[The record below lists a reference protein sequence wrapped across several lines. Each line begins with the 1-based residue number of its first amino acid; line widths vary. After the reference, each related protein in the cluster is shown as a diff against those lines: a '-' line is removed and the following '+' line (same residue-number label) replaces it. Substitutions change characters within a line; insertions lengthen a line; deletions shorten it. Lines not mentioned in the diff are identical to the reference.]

1 MELLWVHWLGAE
13 SQYHSGSRVMH
24 LPKVGFAE
32 HMDDNV
38 FGFLD
43 PDLII
48 QEAHLIPDFNSGCTS
63 RLLPYNSLTATCLP
77 GQNDNWMNFYAN
89 M

>member
-1 MELLWVHWLGAE
+1 MKFLWVRWLGAKP
-13 SQYHSGSRVMH
+13 QYHSGSKVVH
-24 LPKVGFAE
+24 LPKVGFVE
-32 HMDDNV
+32 DMDEDT

-48 QEAHLIPDFNSGCTS
+48 WGAHLIPDFNSGCTS
-63 RLLPYNSLTATCLP
+63 GLLPYNGLTAAHLP
-77 GQNDNWMNFYAN
+77 GQKDNSMNFYVN